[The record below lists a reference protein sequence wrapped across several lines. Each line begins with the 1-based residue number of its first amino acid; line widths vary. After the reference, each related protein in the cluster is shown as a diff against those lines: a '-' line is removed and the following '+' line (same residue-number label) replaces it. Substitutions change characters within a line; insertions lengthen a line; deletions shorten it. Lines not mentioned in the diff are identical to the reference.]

1 MIQFSARLGLPY
13 LLPSQAQKHVTH
25 NEALRLL
32 DSLVQLCVEAAG
44 AETPPGAPQDGEA
57 WALGPAPTGDWAGQ
71 AGALAVRADGV
82 WSFLAPQPGWRAW
95 DRAAGTLSTWDGS
108 AWVPV
113 LPGGYEAGSWTP
125 EAADAETGGTA
136 ATATFATGH
145 HVRTGDLMHV
155 VFALEGIDTTGLS
168 GGNTLHIRGLPHAAG
183 GGAGAYFTGAA
194 LLGHVGF
201 SHAPCLGLPA
211 GAVAIRLVQNVPGAR
226 PAPLDV
232 AALTSGAAAI
242 SGCLTYRVN

>member
-1 MIQFSARLGLPY
+1 
-13 LLPSQAQKHVTH
+13 
-25 NEALRLL
+25 
-32 DSLVQLCVEAAG
+32 
-44 AETPPGAPQDGEA
+44 
-57 WALGPAPTGDWAGQ
+57 
-71 AGALAVRADGV
+71 
-82 WSFLAPQPGWRAW
+82 
-95 DRAAGTLSTWDGS
+95 
-108 AWVPV
+108 
-113 LPGGYEAGSWTP
+113 
-125 EAADAETGGTA
+125 
-136 ATATFATGH
+136 
-145 HVRTGDLMHV
+145 MHV

-183 GGAGAYFTGAA
+183 AGAA

-211 GAVAIRLVQNVPGAR
+211 GAVAIRLVQNVPGAG